1 MTSTSLFQQPLAQAL
16 DSPYIVALAI
26 LSYLLLV
33 RFMRYRRAD
42 KIRAGWG
49 DGPGKRP
56 LSSMT
61 GEDAFKI
68 LLELQE
74 LEFPAAFHKA
84 RAVALLKVRAVSI
97 SHNISPIQA
106 APRLYFSA
114 LQSTRSYS
122 KR

>member
-1 MTSTSLFQQPLAQAL
+1 MNWTNLLQHPLAQTLGSSYA
-16 DSPYIVALAI
+16 VAGLVI
-26 LSYLLLV
+26 SSYLLLV
-33 RFMRYRRAD
+33 RCLRYRRAE
-42 KIRAGWG
+42 KIKAGWG

-84 RAVALLKVRAVSI
+84 HSVAILKLRARPVTSC
-97 SHNISPIQA
+97 S
-106 APRLYFSA
+106 
-114 LQSTRSYS
+114 
-122 KR
+122 

>member
-1 MTSTSLFQQPLAQAL
+1 MAQTL
-16 DSPYIVALAI
+16 GSPYALVTLAI

-33 RFMRYRRAD
+33 RFLRYRRAE

-49 DGPGKRP
+49 DGLGKRP

-84 RAVALLKVRAVSI
+84 RAVALLKVRAFPVL
-97 SHNISPIQA
+97 NDISPIQA
-106 APRLYFSA
+106 APRLYLSA
-114 LQSTRSYS
+114 L
-122 KR
+122 